1 MLRLAWQ
8 AWLVVLVVHS
18 ESEWNELELANWG
31 YWAVR
36 RAPSIFWTFHV
47 IQTLQVQCRTSPRT
61 AQKLTRWVAVD
72 VVDVDRVWANVWVA
86 RPEARK
92 SWNRNGFRIRPR
104 FVENLDIATTP
115 DLPTTGSSNFI
126 GSTFNSTRG
135 DIHIHNWY
143 VVPYLGLLRTC
154 FI

>member
-31 YWAVR
+31 YWAVGEHLQFSERFTWFR
-36 RAPSIFWTFHV
+36 R
-47 IQTLQVQCRTSPRT
+47 CRTSPRT

-143 VVPYLGLLRTC
+143 VVPHLGLLRTC